1 MERVVITGIGV
12 VNAIGNT
19 KAEYWDALASGKNGI
34 GPLTYFDASEHRT
47 QIAGEVKNFQAEQ
60 YLDRRAASRLP
71 LFIQYALVAASMA
84 HEDAGLELDKVDR
97 YRAGVQIGSGIG
109 GIGVLEDNAKT
120 LAEKGVKRVSPFLV
134 PYMIINMAAGQI
146 SIRFNLKG
154 PNSSSVTA
162 CASANHSIGD
172 SFRIIQRGEADV
184 MFTGGTESAITPL
197 AFAGFC
203 SMRAMSERNHEPGRA
218 SRPFTKDRDGFVMGD
233 GAGVLILE
241 SLSHAKKRGAHIYG
255 EIIGYGMTSDAHD
268 MVSPPENGEGAA
280 KAMAFALQDAGL
292 PLDGIDYINAHG
304 TSTPI
309 GDVAETNA
317 IKTLFGEHAYNIPV
331 SSTKSMIGHLL
342 GAAGAVELI
351 ACLGGMEKGFL
362 PPTINYDLPDE
373 ACDLDYVPN
382 ESRDAKIEVA
392 LSNAFGFGGHN
403 TSIAIR
409 KFSG

>member
-19 KAEYWDALASGKNGI
+19 KEEYWDALASGKNGI

-47 QIAGEVKNFQAEQ
+47 QIAGEVKGFEAEQ
-60 YLDRRAASRLP
+60 YMDRRAASRLP
-71 LFIQYALVAASMA
+71 LFIQFALAAAVMA
-84 HEDAGLELDKVDR
+84 HKDSGLELDEVDP
-97 YRAGVQIGSGIG
+97 YRAGTQVGSGIG

-120 LAEKGVKRVSPFLV
+120 LAEKGPKRVSPFLV
-134 PYMIINMAAGQI
+134 PHMIINMAAGQI

-154 PNSSSVTA
+154 PNSTSVTA
-162 CASANHSIGD
+162 CASANHSMGD

-203 SMRAMSERNHEPGRA
+203 SMRAMSARNHEPERA
-218 SRPFTKDRDGFVMGD
+218 SRPFNKDRDGFVMGD
-233 GAGVLILE
+233 GAGVLIFE
-241 SLSHAKKRGAHIYG
+241 SLSHAKKRGAHIYA
-255 EIIGYGMTSDAHD
+255 EIVGYGMTSDAHD
-268 MVSPPENGEGAA
+268 MVSPPDNGEGAA
-280 KAMAFALQDAGL
+280 KAMEFALRDAEL
-292 PLDGIDYINAHG
+292 PLDAIDYINAHG

-309 GDVAETNA
+309 GDIAETNA
-317 IKTLFGEHAYNIPV
+317 IKTVFGEQAYKIPV
-331 SSTKSMIGHLL
+331 SSTKSMVGHLL

-351 ACLGGMEKGFL
+351 ACLAAMEKGYL
-362 PPTINYDLPDE
+362 PPTINYDTPDE

-382 ESRDAKIEVA
+382 ESRDAKVSVA

-409 KFSG
+409 KFTG

>member
-1 MERVVITGIGV
+1 ERVVITGIGV

-19 KAEYWDALASGKNGI
+19 KEEYWDALASGKNGI

-60 YLDRRAASRLP
+60 YMDRRAASRLP
-71 LFIQYALVAASMA
+71 LFIQFALAAAIMA
-84 HEDAGLELDKVDR
+84 HKDSGLELDEVDP
-97 YRAGVQIGSGIG
+97 YRAGTQVGSGIG

-120 LAEKGVKRVSPFLV
+120 LAEKGPKRVSPFLV
-134 PYMIINMAAGQI
+134 PHMIINMAAGQI

-154 PNSSSVTA
+154 PNSTSVTA
-162 CASANHSIGD
+162 CASANHSMGD
-172 SFRIIQRGEADV
+172 SFRIIQRGDADV

-203 SMRAMSERNHEPGRA
+203 SMRAMSARNHEPERA
-218 SRPFTKDRDGFVMGD
+218 SRPFNKDRDGFVMGD
-233 GAGVLILE
+233 GAGVLIFE

-255 EIIGYGMTSDAHD
+255 EIVGYGMTSDAHD
-268 MVSPPENGEGAA
+268 MVSPPDNGEGAA
-280 KAMAFALQDAGL
+280 KAMEFALRDAEL
-292 PLDGIDYINAHG
+292 PLDAIDYINAHG

-309 GDVAETNA
+309 GDIAETNA
-317 IKTLFGEHAYNIPV
+317 IKTVFGEQAYKIPV
-331 SSTKSMIGHLL
+331 SSTKSMVGHLL

-351 ACLGGMEKGFL
+351 ACLAAMEKGYL
-362 PPTINYDLPDE
+362 PPTINYDTPDE

-382 ESRDAKIEVA
+382 ESRDAKVSVA

-409 KFSG
+409 KFTG

>member
-19 KAEYWDALASGKNGI
+19 KEEYWDALASGKNGI

-60 YLDRRAASRLP
+60 YMDRRAASRLP
-71 LFIQYALVAASMA
+71 LFIQFALAAAIMA
-84 HEDAGLELDKVDR
+84 HKDSGLELDEVDP
-97 YRAGVQIGSGIG
+97 YRAGTQVGSGIG

-120 LAEKGVKRVSPFLV
+120 LAEKGPKRVSPFLV
-134 PYMIINMAAGQI
+134 PHMIINMAAGQI

-154 PNSSSVTA
+154 PNSTSVTA
-162 CASANHSIGD
+162 CASANHSMGD
-172 SFRIIQRGEADV
+172 SFRIIQRGDADV

-203 SMRAMSERNHEPGRA
+203 SMRAMSARNHEPERA
-218 SRPFTKDRDGFVMGD
+218 SRPFNKDRDGFVMGD
-233 GAGVLILE
+233 GAGVLIFE

-255 EIIGYGMTSDAHD
+255 EIVGYGMTSDAHD

-280 KAMAFALQDAGL
+280 KAMEFALRDAEL
-292 PLDGIDYINAHG
+292 PLDAIDYINAHG

-309 GDVAETNA
+309 GDIAETNA
-317 IKTLFGEHAYNIPV
+317 IKTVFGEQAYKIPV
-331 SSTKSMIGHLL
+331 SSTKSMVGHLL

-351 ACLGGMEKGFL
+351 ACLAAMEKGYL
-362 PPTINYDLPDE
+362 PPTINYDTPDE

-382 ESRDAKIEVA
+382 ESRDAKVSVA

-409 KFSG
+409 KFTG